1 MTLNRMHYL
10 LACLLVGGL
19 FTASAHAVKTGDQF
33 TDWVVACEQP
43 NEEIPELCHIFQNLT
58 LKEEGVR
65 VLHVQVGFIPDKA
78 HPVAIFTLPLG
89 VALPPGIRL
98 KVDEHEPVNF
108 PIEVCVQDGCRA
120 GLELT
125 PDRLNMMK
133 RGNKANVTFANIQR
147 QGLTVP
153 VSLSGFTAGVNA
165 LR

>member
-1 MTLNRMHYL
+1 MTSNRMRFL
-10 LACLLVGGL
+10 LACLLTGGL
-19 FTASAHAVKTGDQF
+19 LISPAHAVKMGDKF

-43 NEEIPELCHIFQNLT
+43 DEDVPELCHIFQNLA
-58 LKEEGVR
+58 LKEGGVR
-65 VLHVQVGFIPDKA
+65 VLHVQVGFIPNQT

-89 VALPPGIRL
+89 VALPPGVQM

-125 PDRLNMMK
+125 PDRLEMMK
-133 RGNKANVTFANIQR
+133 KGDKANVTFANVQR

-153 VSLSGFTAGVNA
+153 VSLAGFTAGVNA